1 MKDDKELMD
10 ENVLNKEADEM
21 LSNNKGDDDNE

>member
-1 MKDDKELMD
+1 MAHDKELMD

>member
-1 MKDDKELMD
+1 MAHNKELMD

>member
-1 MKDDKELMD
+1 MADNKELMD

-21 LSNNKGDDDNE
+21 LSNNKGDDDDE

>member
-1 MKDDKELMD
+1 MADNKELMD

-21 LSNNKGDDDNE
+21 LSNNKGDDEDE